1 MLMDFERLF
10 NGSQLRPV
18 VKPAV
23 NLQTVMDKCIMLL
36 QHTSHSSSK
45 VQLVVDVDEHV
56 PLLDTDEKWL
66 FEILFSL
73 LVNAQK
79 FTQEGS
85 VTLSARQRSKD
96 KIEITVADTG
106 IGIPAEDLPNMYQPC
121 VQLQQNS
128 GGSSQA
134 CCLALTRWLQV
145 RG

>member
-1 MLMDFERLF
+1 M
-10 NGSQLRPV
+10 
-18 VKPAV
+18 
-23 NLQTVMDKCIMLL
+23 
-36 QHTSHSSSK
+36 
-45 VQLVVDVDEHV
+45 VDVDEHI

-128 GGSSQA
+128 GGSSHA